1 MNLIWTQ
8 LNHREPFHRMIFK
21 NWNIKLILVRDF
33 SIDWFEYFFSS
44 SIDKQVAEKKQR
56 RAREWETKIERD
68 RKYVN
73 RHEIVFVFLQQLFFN
88 WFKQNDPNNNILNI
102 LDNFDFFFS
111 FLKPIFHKSKHT
123 SLLFSPL
130 LLNYLFVI

>member
-1 MNLIWTQ
+1 
-8 LNHREPFHRMIFK
+8 
-21 NWNIKLILVRDF
+21 VRDF
-33 SIDWFEYFFSS
+33 NIDWFEYFFSS

-88 WFKQNDPNNNILNI
+88 
-102 LDNFDFFFS
+102 
-111 FLKPIFHKSKHT
+111 
-123 SLLFSPL
+123 
-130 LLNYLFVI
+130 

>member
-1 MNLIWTQ
+1 M
-8 LNHREPFHRMIFK
+8 
-21 NWNIKLILVRDF
+21 RDF
-33 SIDWFEYFFSS
+33 NIDWFEYFFSS

-88 WFKQNDPNNNILNI
+88 
-102 LDNFDFFFS
+102 
-111 FLKPIFHKSKHT
+111 
-123 SLLFSPL
+123 
-130 LLNYLFVI
+130 

>member
-1 MNLIWTQ
+1 
-8 LNHREPFHRMIFK
+8 
-21 NWNIKLILVRDF
+21 VRDF

-88 WFKQNDPNNNILNI
+88 
-102 LDNFDFFFS
+102 
-111 FLKPIFHKSKHT
+111 
-123 SLLFSPL
+123 
-130 LLNYLFVI
+130 